1 MQKSI
6 WQIPVLGTDLKGLRV
21 GNRPGAQ
28 GAIVDGTDAAVTYN
42 VTLYWTLHLDLE
54 ILGPFPHG
62 VYSLNL
68 VLWMNRRQPGPGR
81 FRVAFTEQML
91 PWAVL
96 GNEWIRQGEENTQ
109 RHGVQRGPLS
119 SRNGEMLIC
128 ENIASLGWRTG
139 AHVGRRSPYCEDPC
153 IYSKEFGI

>member
-1 MQKSI
+1 MTNPSVRDWLEGPSSWKQARS
-6 WQIPVLGTDLKGLRV
+6 
-21 GNRPGAQ
+21 PGCHCGWHWCSCYIQ
-28 GAIVDGTDAAVTYN
+28 
-42 VTLYWTLHLDLE
+42 WTLHLDLE

-128 ENIASLGWRTG
+128 ENVASLGWRTG